1 MSPSLTTYSLP
12 SERSS
17 PFSLAAATLPPHAI
31 ISSKL
36 MVSARMKPRSMSE
49 WILPAACGARVNRG
63 QQVHYLYPGD
73 SAYLAAC

>member
-49 WILPAACGARVNRG
+49 WILPAACGALVPLRI
-63 QQVHYLYPGD
+63 VHARHSSLP
-73 SAYLAAC
+73 

>member
-17 PFSLAAATLPPHAI
+17 PFSLAAVTLPPQAI

-36 MVSARMKPRSMSE
+36 MVSARIKPRSMSE
-49 WILPAACGARVNRG
+49 WIFPAACGALVPFLI
-63 QQVHYLYPGD
+63 VHARHSSLP
-73 SAYLAAC
+73 